1 MQLYNKNKWGR
12 KKYGKYSWERKWA
25 LGSFLLQPRQAL
37 EKETVIVKEIS
48 VIKERPVLWAE
59 IAQNPEG
66 KTIPS

>member
-1 MQLYNKNKWGR
+1 MGKKEIQHVQLGEKMNT
-12 KKYGKYSWERKWA
+12 GKFPVTAKA
-25 LGSFLLQPRQAL
+25 GT

-48 VIKERPVLWAE
+48 VIKERHVLWTE